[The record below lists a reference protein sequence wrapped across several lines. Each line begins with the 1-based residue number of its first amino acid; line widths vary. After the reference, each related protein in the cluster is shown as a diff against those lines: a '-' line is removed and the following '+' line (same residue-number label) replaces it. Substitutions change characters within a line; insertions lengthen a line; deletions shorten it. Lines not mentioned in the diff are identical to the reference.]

1 MERRIA
7 KNLGVGT
14 LVVAAGAL
22 FLALEDP
29 REGAVFAVVGE
40 IAVMAIS
47 VWSGRRGRHTS
58 WARAQELLGS
68 GHAVVLWKPGCFYCE
83 RLMLQI
89 GKDARVAWVN
99 VWRDDAAQ
107 TRVRAL
113 NGGDELTPTV
123 LIGEEALRNPS
134 ARELRNRLGSADLGR
149 AERPAQS

>member
-1 MERRIA
+1 M
-7 KNLGVGT
+7 
-14 LVVAAGAL
+14 
-22 FLALEDP
+22 
-29 REGAVFAVVGE
+29 
-40 IAVMAIS
+40 
-47 VWSGRRGRHTS
+47 
-58 WARAQELLGS
+58 
-68 GHAVVLWKPGCFYCE
+68 VLWKPGCFYCE

-89 GKDARVAWVN
+89 GKDARVTWVN

-134 ARELRNRLGSADLGR
+134 ARELRNRLGSAEPGR